1 MTPQSNSVARLY
13 RLAQSARSGQW
24 NLERD
29 IDWSRRPR
37 LPFWMRRA
45 QARKAL
51 SQLYHGELATSSL
64 CEALL
69 ADAAEDRSEVRS
81 CLGLQ
86 LQDERRH
93 AAAYGRY
100 LKALGGIDPL
110 DDGLQRALSAARHG
124 PFGNLGAML
133 AYHVVIEG
141 ELLRLHGVLAQ
152 FVPCPLLR
160 DINRLVGRD
169 EARHVAFGKIY
180 LAEAVQALS
189 EDERRALY
197 IWLEGLWQDAAQS
210 VLNRRRTNLTI
221 ATFFRRWLGGGWARH
236 ADALAKLGLPATTGK
251 RQVA

>member
-1 MTPQSNSVARLY
+1 MTRKDNSVARLY

-51 SQLYHGELATSSL
+51 SQLYHGELATSRL

-69 ADAAEDRSEVRS
+69 ADSTEDRYEVRS

-93 AAAYGRY
+93 AAAYQRY
-100 LKALGGIDPL
+100 LEALGGIDPL
-110 DDGLQRALSAARHG
+110 DDGLQRALTAARRG

-160 DINRLVGRD
+160 DINRLVGHD

-180 LAEAVQALS
+180 LPEAVQALS

-197 IWLEGLWQDAAQS
+197 AWLEGLWQDAANS
-210 VLNRRRTNLTI
+210 ALNKHRANLAI

-236 ADALAKLGLPATTGK
+236 AKALNTLGLPSATTGE
-251 RQVA
+251 QAA

>member
-1 MTPQSNSVARLY
+1 MIAQSNSVARLY

-24 NLERD
+24 DLERE

-51 SQLYHGELATSSL
+51 SQLYHGEIATGDL

-69 ADAAEDRSEVRS
+69 ANLAEDRYEIRN
-81 CLGLQ
+81 CLDFQ
-86 LQDERRH
+86 LRDERRH
-93 AAAYGRY
+93 AVAYSRY
-100 LKALGGIDPL
+100 LEALGGIDPL
-110 DDGLQRALSAARHG
+110 DDGLQRALTAARNG

-141 ELLRLHGVLAQ
+141 ELLRLHSVLAQ

-180 LAEAVQALS
+180 LPEALKALS

-197 IWLEGLWQDAAQS
+197 TWLEGLWQDAANG
-210 VLNRRRTNLTI
+210 VLNRRRMNLAI
-221 ATFFRRWLGGGWARH
+221 AAFFRRWLGGGWARH
-236 ADALAKLGLPATTGK
+236 ARALDKLGLPATTGK
-251 RQVA
+251 QQVA

>member
-1 MTPQSNSVARLY
+1 MTLHSNSVARLY

-29 IDWSRRPR
+29 IDWSRQPR

-51 SQLYHGELATSSL
+51 SQLYHGEMATSRL

-69 ADAAEDRSEVRS
+69 ADATEDRYEVRS
-81 CLGLQ
+81 CLSLQ
-86 LQDERRH
+86 LKDERRH
-93 AAAYGRY
+93 AAAYQRY
-100 LKALGGIDPL
+100 LSTLGGVDPL
-110 DDGLQRALSAARHG
+110 DDGLQRALTAARHG

-152 FVPCPLLR
+152 FLPCPLLR

-189 EDERRALY
+189 DAERRALY
-197 IWLEGLWQDAAQS
+197 AWLEDLWQEAAQG
-210 VLNRRRTNLTI
+210 VLNRRRTNLAI
-221 ATFFRRWLGGGWARH
+221 AAFFRRWLGGGWTRH
-236 ADALAKLGLPATTGK
+236 AKALDGLGLPS
-251 RQVA
+251 VAGREQAA